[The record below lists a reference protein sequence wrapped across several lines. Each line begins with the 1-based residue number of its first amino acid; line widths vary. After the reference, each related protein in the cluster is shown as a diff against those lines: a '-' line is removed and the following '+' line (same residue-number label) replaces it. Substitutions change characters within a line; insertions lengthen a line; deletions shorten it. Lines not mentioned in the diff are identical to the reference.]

1 MSEHNPAAAHPLA
14 SKSDAWSGRF
24 NEPVADFVLRYTA
37 SVGFDRRLAFA
48 DIEGS
53 LAHAAML
60 AHVGVLSAADYEA
73 ALHSN
78 VFHKA
83 QVAKLLHLPA
93 EHVVGTFFVD
103 SCNAIKI
110 TIDRP
115 NLSASPD
122 RPQYLRMK
130 ITLEIENTQ
139 IVEAIKPVMPRV
151 IDTFQTHLRELRIT
165 DLEGSAGLFRLREE
179 LTRRVNLAIAPNRI
193 RAVLFR
199 EIVVQ

>member
-1 MSEHNPAAAHPLA
+1 MAEAAAANGPETEGA
-14 SKSDAWSGRF
+14 EGAARGGFVGRILGKVLGPILGL
-24 NEPVADFVLRYTA
+24 NKFVLMGIGA
-37 SVGFDRRLAFA
+37 
-48 DIEGS
+48 
-53 LAHAAML
+53 
-60 AHVGVLSAADYEA
+60 GVLLLAGGGYFLLGGSHHEKAAETQK
-73 ALHSN
+73 AL
-78 VFHKA
+78 FYD
-83 QVAKLLHLPA
+83 LPDMT
-93 EHVVGTFFVD
+93 V
-103 SCNAIKI
+103 
-110 TIDRP
+110 